1 MTIPR
6 SPIIPVLAFLCLF
19 LLAFLLSCGCTV
31 SQEVKSL
38 QAVEVREYQG
48 EKLGSIGDFREN
60 SIRGPQQVNITG
72 YRLVIDGLVQEPK
85 SYSYDQVL
93 SGFPH
98 YRKVVTLF
106 CVEGWEVTILWE
118 GVLVRDLIRASGPEA
133 GANTV
138 VFTAADG
145 YTSSLPLDYLVEND
159 ILLAYRMNNV
169 TLPAERG
176 FPFQLVAED
185 RWGYKWV
192 KWVTGITLSD
202 DPEYRGYWESR
213 GYARGGELNRS
224 FRGR

>member
-1 MTIPR
+1 MAIPR
-6 SPIIPVLAFLCLF
+6 SPAIPVLAFLCLF
-19 LLAFLLSCGCTV
+19 LLAFLLYCGCTV

-48 EKLGSIGDFREN
+48 EKLGSVGDFREN
-60 SIRGPQQVNITG
+60 SIRGPQKVNLTD

-85 SYSYDQVL
+85 SYSYDNVL
-93 SGFPH
+93 SGFPV

-106 CVEGWEVTILWE
+106 CMEGWEVTILWE

-138 VFTAADG
+138 VFTATDG

-213 GYARGGELNRS
+213 GYAQGGELNRS

>member
-1 MTIPR
+1 MAIPR
-6 SPIIPVLAFLCLF
+6 SPAIPVLAFLCLF
-19 LLAFLLSCGCTV
+19 PLAFLLSCGCTV
-31 SQEVKSL
+31 SQEVKFL

-48 EKLGSIGDFREN
+48 EKLGSVGDFREN
-60 SIRGPQQVNITG
+60 SIRGPQQVNITD

-85 SYSYDQVL
+85 SYSYDNVL
-93 SGFPH
+93 SGFPV

-118 GVLVRDLIRASGPEA
+118 GVLVRDLIRAAGPEA
-133 GANTV
+133 SANTV

-145 YTSSLPLDYLVEND
+145 YTSSLPLDYLVQND
-159 ILLAYRMNNV
+159 ILLAYRMNNM
-169 TLPAERG
+169 TLPTERG

-202 DPEYRGYWESR
+202 DTEYRGYWESR
-213 GYARGGELNRS
+213 GYAQGGELNRS